1 MGTSEINENILS
13 PQDVRKILDS
23 DNMEIVK
30 LCKKADIS
38 PRKTED
44 GKTYFSME
52 DVRALKLL
60 KEGSSNVPSTMS
72 KNASQLVVDSL
83 IQSLHRMENN
93 ITDSVVKILDERLE
107 GMDEVVVEL
116 IRCKTENENL
126 RNQIEE
132 LNKEVYSLKKE
143 NASYRPFMFG
153 MYVKDD
159 VQQSLF

>member
-1 MGTSEINENILS
+1 MGISEVNENILS

-44 GKTYFSME
+44 GKTYFSLD
-52 DVRALKLL
+52 DVRALKVM
-60 KEGSSNVPSTMS
+60 KDSTSNSTGIS

-83 IQSLHRMENN
+83 LKSLQRMECN
-93 ITDSVVKILDERLE
+93 ITDSVSKILDERLE

-126 RNQIEE
+126 KNQIEE
-132 LNKEVYSLKKE
+132 ITKENYNLRKE
-143 NASYRPFMFG
+143 NASFRPIMFG
-153 MYVKDD
+153 MYVKDE
-159 VQQSLF
+159 VQKSLF